1 MEEDSLKSFFNG
13 RKQGLRLLRQTI
25 IQIFYLFFKVY
36 QQFELP
42 MITWGEKDYKC
53 NISNLMLITYLLA
66 FEALVC

>member
-42 MITWGEKDYKC
+42 MITWGKKTI
-53 NISNLMLITYLLA
+53 NVISQI
-66 FEALVC
+66 